1 MLFQEQNFQTH
12 GDYYCNI
19 LTDNAAVIEIISA
32 ATSRDKKM
40 ILYHRGTRCIFKWT
54 AAVGVEGWWGEDG
67 LLIEKKLSEKQGTY
81 KKHKW
86 DDYTFTVEK
95 QERTKITSFI
105 LSNTSSMWLMWD
117 YLFLDSIKK
126 SYTVTIEKW

>member
-1 MLFQEQNFQTH
+1 M
-12 GDYYCNI
+12 
-19 LTDNAAVIEIISA
+19 
-32 ATSRDKKM
+32 
-40 ILYHRGTRCIFKWT
+40 
-54 AAVGVEGWWGEDG
+54 GVEGWWGEDG

-86 DDYTFTVEK
+86 EDYTFTVEK